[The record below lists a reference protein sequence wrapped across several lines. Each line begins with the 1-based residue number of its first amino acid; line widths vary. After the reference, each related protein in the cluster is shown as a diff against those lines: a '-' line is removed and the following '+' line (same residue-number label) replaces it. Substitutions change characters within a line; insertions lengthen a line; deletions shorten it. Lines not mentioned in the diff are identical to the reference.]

1 MVIVLFPYFQYE
13 HCLLR
18 GSHRFE
24 TYPFESMA
32 AFGNSRREVFDPAL
46 TLAPLEL
53 GCQNELRVVLQYVP
67 VTLKLMEET

>member
-13 HCLLR
+13 HCLLT
-18 GSHRFE
+18 GSHHFE

-46 TLAPLEL
+46 TLAPLNL
-53 GCQNELRVVLQYVP
+53 DARMSSALCYSTYR
-67 VTLKLMEET
+67 